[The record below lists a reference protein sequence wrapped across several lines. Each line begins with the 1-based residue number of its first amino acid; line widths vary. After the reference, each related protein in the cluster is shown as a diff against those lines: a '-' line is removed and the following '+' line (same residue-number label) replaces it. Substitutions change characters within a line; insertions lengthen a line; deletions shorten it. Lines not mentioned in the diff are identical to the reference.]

1 MPASDEILRRLAVHI
16 HRIRLERGVS
26 QENFAHELDMHR
38 AYLGSIERAEQNV
51 TLKTLA
57 QLAER
62 LGVDAADLIR
72 PIG

>member
-26 QENFAHELDMHR
+26 QENLAHELDMHR

-51 TLKTLA
+51 TLKTLS

-62 LGVDAADLIR
+62 LGVDPADLIR

>member
-1 MPASDEILRRLAVHI
+1 MPGSDEILRRLAVHV
-16 HRIRLERGVS
+16 HRIRLERGLS
-26 QENFAHELDMHR
+26 QENFAHELELHR

-57 QLAER
+57 VLAHR
-62 LGVDAADLIR
+62 LGVDPVELLK